1 MRANRRALMLQVWR
15 KREKALKRPVE
26 TNMQTQNPMLDE
38 FAKMM
43 TGAAGAMQGIGEEAK
58 SFWRAQTERMIA
70 DMDLVRRDE
79 FEAVKTL
86 AQTAL
91 EKIAVL
97 EAQLAA
103 KE

>member
-1 MRANRRALMLQVWR
+1 
-15 KREKALKRPVE
+15 
-26 TNMQTQNPMLDE
+26 MQTQNPMLDE
-38 FAKMM
+38 LAKMM
-43 TGAAGAMQGIGEEAK
+43 TGAAGAMQGLGEEAK

-97 EAQLAA
+97 EAELAA